1 MKFEFPNEALLALSE
16 KLNPVATESLDSAH
30 QGRVLASSVTAD
42 RDSPA
47 ADVSAMDGYAIRMTQ
62 ASQPKTL
69 PILGESAAGSPR
81 SRNAVRWRFKD
92 IHWCDC
98 AARL

>member
-1 MKFEFPNEALLALSE
+1 M
-16 KLNPVATESLDSAH
+16 ATESLDSAH

-62 ASQPKTL
+62 ASQTRTL
-69 PILGESAAGSPR
+69 PILGESAAGSPAPEMPSDGVLR
-81 SRNAVRWRFKD
+81 IFTGAIVPQGCDAV
-92 IHWCDC
+92 I
-98 AARL
+98 